1 MYSCAYKYSF
11 SVLSLVVTVAM
22 AQDSDV
28 VGEGDGTIQVCAVLT
43 GPAGGSERE
52 IVAEAVATNI
62 QKAGKHIY
70 SSRKELI

>member
-11 SVLSLVVTVAM
+11 SVLSLVATVAM
-22 AQDSDV
+22 AQDSDM

-52 IVAEAVATNI
+52 IFALALATNI
-62 QKAGKHIY
+62 QKVGK
-70 SSRKELI
+70 